1 MLAIRLYV
9 CTLAF
14 LFLLLVMKSGSLGL
28 LEAAVVTT
36 AMLYLI
42 LDARVHLQT
51 LKNRVRRLKELEKQ
65 LSALR

>member
-28 LEAAVVTT
+28 LEAAVVTS